1 MYRAVGLPRDDALRL
16 ELRSFYDL
24 SRTEGLGGGSA
35 SFAER
40 REVHFKGR

>member
-16 ELRSFYDL
+16 ELRSFYDP
-24 SRTEGLGGGSA
+24 SRTEDLGEGSA